1 MCRAKQFLT
10 SVLVVAVI
18 ISVSLTPLTSAFA
31 AEAST
36 SDEPQLSEAQAA
48 IIADASGQTLWSK
61 NEDMQMSLASVTK
74 IMTAMVALDSGID
87 LNASYTMTA
96 VDLGPYSQTAGYKE
110 NDQATFSDLLDV
122 MLVFSAN
129 DAATEIAR
137 IVAGHEDKFVE
148 LMNKKAQELGMT
160 HTHFTN
166 VHGLEDAG
174 KHYSSVHDM
183 VIMGRYALLHYPLIA
198 QVVTKRSV
206 TVSINNQNKTFES
219 TDQLMETY
227 KGLLGIKTGSVESGT
242 TFLAAA
248 QRRGVRLYAAV
259 LGCQTNDGR
268 FADSA
273 ALLDW
278 GFSHMQEQTLAT
290 QDTVV
295 RWAPFA
301 YNFSFKCPIYTS
313 EATGAVF
320 DGATLSY
327 DSWQYRTNTLVT
339 AQDAYGVTRWYQ
351 GERTVAICSYYA
363 GTPVLGVPSYDIF
376 TTPSFFHA

>member
-96 VDLGPYSQTAGYKE
+96 VALGPYSQTAGYKE

-137 IVAGHEDKFVE
+137 IVAGHED
-148 LMNKKAQELGMT
+148 
-160 HTHFTN
+160 
-166 VHGLEDAG
+166 
-174 KHYSSVHDM
+174 
-183 VIMGRYALLHYPLIA
+183 
-198 QVVTKRSV
+198 
-206 TVSINNQNKTFES
+206 
-219 TDQLMETY
+219 
-227 KGLLGIKTGSVESGT
+227 
-242 TFLAAA
+242 
-248 QRRGVRLYAAV
+248 
-259 LGCQTNDGR
+259 
-268 FADSA
+268 
-273 ALLDW
+273 
-278 GFSHMQEQTLAT
+278 
-290 QDTVV
+290 
-295 RWAPFA
+295 
-301 YNFSFKCPIYTS
+301 
-313 EATGAVF
+313 
-320 DGATLSY
+320 
-327 DSWQYRTNTLVT
+327 
-339 AQDAYGVTRWYQ
+339 
-351 GERTVAICSYYA
+351 
-363 GTPVLGVPSYDIF
+363 
-376 TTPSFFHA
+376 